1 MIVYNVFHLISTPFD
16 DCFSQVCCTGMR
28 FSENKNLNRCTI
40 YKKKEEKQNKEEKM
54 KKMYHFKL

>member
-40 YKKKEEKQNKEEKM
+40 YKQKKKNKT
-54 KKMYHFKL
+54 KKKR